1 MIERLGTWEEVT
13 VGTVVLSPTKEPLLV
28 IKGPVRGY
36 FRLKDRGGHEATTG
50 PHPRDRKVMVL
61 EATPEEA
68 AFVAQTKLGAEILV
82 DQEREKRMA
91 ERAKRWIVPA
101 FPAKGQ
107 RDALTRARDHVTFYH
122 GTYAG
127 SNENG
132 GFKTLVQITKA
143 HEEMHDPDAV
153 GGLFMDLPH
162 THRGSGGREA

>member
-1 MIERLGTWEEVT
+1 VIERPGTWEEVT

-28 IKGPVRGY
+28 IAGPRRGY
-36 FRLKDRGGHEATTG
+36 FRLKDRGGHQATTG
-50 PHPRDRKVMVL
+50 PHPRDRKVTIL

-68 AFVAQTKLGAEILV
+68 EFIARHELGAELLV
-82 DQEREKRMA
+82 DHEREKRMA

-101 FPAKGQ
+101 FPVKGK
-107 RDALTRARDHVTFYH
+107 RDALTIARDHLNFYH

-132 GFKTLVQITKA
+132 GFKTLVQITRA

-162 THRGSGGREA
+162 THEGK